1 MRDNLMH
8 IRSFTDFFAMY
19 EPQSRKCI
27 EGYPPPFGNAPG
39 PRAIAVTIVTVLLT
53 QLLEA
58 MRTST

>member
-1 MRDNLMH
+1 
-8 IRSFTDFFAMY
+8 MY

-39 PRAIAVTIVTVLLT
+39 PRAIAVTIVTVLLI